1 MIITN
6 LSSNITWP
14 KISIVTP
21 SYNQGKYIE
30 QTILSVINQNYPNL
44 EYIIIDGGS
53 TDETVDIIKKYEQH
67 ITYWVSEKD
76 NGQSHAI
83 NKGIEKCTG
92 ELFNWL
98 NSDDWYEPDTLLKI
112 ANEFMNDTSL
122 EFVSGFENHVYENGE
137 TIIYN
142 GTYLNKT
149 IEQTI
154 ETCEVAQPSTFFK
167 LDSIKTIGGV
177 SNDLHYVMDGHIW
190 IRLLLIKGFNHFKKI
205 DKTLVNFRYHESS
218 KSVSVRLGNNFLIE
232 RTGIITSLQKE
243 INLPV
248 YIIDFYKNNIYK
260 TPQVIDFNS
269 EWILSKKILTSR
281 RLKIYFIKKYINKQF
296 IDHNKQKAF
305 KGLIELIRCNSF
317 DRFFFTTILKLIFK

>member
-1 MIITN
+1 MTQ
-6 LSSNITWP
+6 TFP

-53 TDETVDIIKKYEQH
+53 TDETVDIIKKYEQY

-92 ELFNWL
+92 EIFNWL

-112 ANEFMNDTSL
+112 ANEFMDDTSL

-137 TIIYN
+137 TILYK

-154 ETCEVAQPSTFFK
+154 ETCKVAQPSTFFK
-167 LDSIKTIGGV
+167 LESIKTIGGV
-177 SNDLHYVMDGHIW
+177 SNDLHYVMDGHMW

-232 RTGIITSLQKE
+232 RSGIITSLQKD
-243 INLPV
+243 INLPG
-248 YIIDFYKNNIYK
+248 YIIDFYNNNIYK

-269 EWILSKKILTSR
+269 EWIFNKNILTSR

-296 IDHNKQKAF
+296 IDHNKQNAF
-305 KGLIELIRCNSF
+305 KGFIELIRCNSF
-317 DRFFFTTILKLIFK
+317 DHFIFTTILKLIFK

>member
-1 MIITN
+1 MNQTY
-6 LSSNITWP
+6 P

-21 SYNQGKYIE
+21 SYNQGKFIE

-92 ELFNWL
+92 EIFNWL
-98 NSDDWYEPDTLLKI
+98 NSDDWYEPDALFNV
-112 ANEFMNDTSL
+112 ANEFMNDTTL

-137 TIIYN
+137 TILYN
-142 GTYLNKT
+142 GTYLNNT

-167 LDSIKTIGGV
+167 LDSIKSIGGV

-190 IRLLLIKGFNHFKKI
+190 IKLLLLKGDTGFKKI
-205 DKTLVNFRYHESS
+205 EKELVNFRYHEHS
-218 KSVSVRLGNNFLIE
+218 KSVSVRMVNNFLVE
-232 RTGIITSLQKE
+232 RSSIIISLQKFLT
-243 INLPV
+243 LPNFIIEC
-248 YIIDFYKNNIYK
+248 YTNSIYNTPKIIDFKSNW
-260 TPQVIDFNS
+260 VFNKKV
-269 EWILSKKILTSR
+269 LSIRK
-281 RLKIYFIKKYINKQF
+281 LKIYFIKKYINKQF
-296 IDHNKQKAF
+296 IYHNKQNAF
-305 KGLIELIRCNSF
+305 KGFIELIRCNAF
-317 DRFFFTTILKLIFK
+317 DQFFFTTILKLIFK

>member
-1 MIITN
+1 MISTN

-53 TDETVDIIKKYEQH
+53 TDETVDIIRKYEQH

-92 ELFNWL
+92 EIFNWL
-98 NSDDWYEPDTLLKI
+98 NSDDWYESDALFKI
-112 ANEFMNDTSL
+112 ANEFINNTSL

-137 TIIYN
+137 TILYK

-167 LDSIKTIGGV
+167 LDSIKSIGGV

-190 IRLLLIKGFNHFKKI
+190 IRLLLLKGFNHFKKI

-232 RTGIITSLQKE
+232 RSGIITSLQKE
-243 INLPV
+243 INLPG
-248 YIIDFYKNNIYK
+248 YIIDFYNSNIYK

-269 EWILSKKILTSR
+269 EWIFNKNILTSR

-296 IDHNKQKAF
+296 IDHNKQNAF
-305 KGLIELIRCNSF
+305 KGFIELIRCNSF
-317 DRFFFTTILKLIFK
+317 DQFFFKTILKLIFK

>member
-92 ELFNWL
+92 QIFNWL
-98 NSDDWYEPDTLLKI
+98 NSDDWYEPNVLFNI

-122 EFVSGFENHVYENGE
+122 EFVSGFENHVYENGG
-137 TIIYN
+137 TTLYN

-177 SNDLHYVMDGHIW
+177 SNDLHYVMDGHMW

-232 RTGIITSLQKE
+232 RAGIITSLQKE
-243 INLPV
+243 INLPD

-269 EWILSKKILTSR
+269 EWIFNINVLTCR

-296 IDHNKQKAF
+296 IDHNKGNAF
-305 KGLIELIRCNSF
+305 KGFIELIRCNSF
-317 DRFFFTTILKLIFK
+317 DQFFFKTILKLIFK

>member
-1 MIITN
+1 LNQTY
-6 LSSNITWP
+6 P

-92 ELFNWL
+92 EIFNWL
-98 NSDDWYEPDTLLKI
+98 NSDDWYEPDVLFI
-112 ANEFMNDTSL
+112 VANEFINDTSL

-137 TIIYN
+137 TLLYN

-149 IEQTI
+149 IEETI

-190 IRLLLIKGFNHFKKI
+190 IRLLLLRGFNHFKKI

-232 RTGIITSLQKE
+232 RTGIITSLQTE
-243 INLPV
+243 INLPD
-248 YIIDFYKNNIYK
+248 YIIDFYKKNIYK

-269 EWILSKKILTSR
+269 EWIFNKKILTCR

-296 IDHNKQKAF
+296 IYHNKQKAF
-305 KGLIELIRCNSF
+305 KGFIELIRCNAF
-317 DRFFFTTILKLIFK
+317 DQFFFTTILKFIFK

>member
-1 MIITN
+1 MN
-6 LSSNITWP
+6 WP

-83 NKGIEKCTG
+83 NKGLQKCTG
-92 ELFNWL
+92 EIFNWL
-98 NSDDWYEPDTLLKI
+98 NSDDWYEPDALFKI

-137 TIIYN
+137 TILYN

-167 LDSIKTIGGV
+167 LDSIKTIGGI
-177 SNDLHYVMDGHIW
+177 SNDLHYVMDGHMW
-190 IRLLLIKGFNHFKKI
+190 IRLLLIKGFYHFKKI
-205 DKTLVNFRYHESS
+205 DKTLVNFRYHEFS

-243 INLPV
+243 INLPD
-248 YIIDFYKNNIYK
+248 YIIDFYKKNIYK
-260 TPQVIDFNS
+260 TPQVIDFKS
-269 EWILSKKILTSR
+269 EWIFNKKILSSR
-281 RLKIYFIKKYINKQF
+281 RLEIYFIKKYINKQF
-296 IDHNKQKAF
+296 IDHNKGNAF
-305 KGLIELIRCNSF
+305 KGFIDLIRCNSF
-317 DRFFFTTILKLIFK
+317 DRFFFKTILKLILK